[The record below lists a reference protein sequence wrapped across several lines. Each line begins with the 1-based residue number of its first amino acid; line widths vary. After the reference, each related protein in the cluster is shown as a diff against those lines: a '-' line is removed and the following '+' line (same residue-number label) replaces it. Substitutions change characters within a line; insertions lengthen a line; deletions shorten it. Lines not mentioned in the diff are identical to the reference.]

1 MHQWQGE
8 TSVSVIGNHVQ
19 SPTTRIRAP
28 RSKWVI
34 GHPHKS
40 HFHTDQTFKPQSCPN
55 PSASAECEIELSHAP
70 SFPLPPSPSP
80 PPPHSN
86 RLLIV
91 QHSADG
97 REIYPPRSRQSSIS
111 RVPTVNFL
119 NEFWQDALGRGGGEW
134 NPSRPTDH
142 DNSAWDFAFWY
153 STRCHLLPR
162 PLAHPDWRSN
172 SSCPI

>member
-1 MHQWQGE
+1 M
-8 TSVSVIGNHVQ
+8 
-19 SPTTRIRAP
+19 
-28 RSKWVI
+28 
-34 GHPHKS
+34 S
-40 HFHTDQTFKPQSCPN
+40 HR
-55 PSASAECEIELSHAP
+55 ASAQITFSHGSDIQTTIMSQSFSECRVWNRTFSRSLFP
-70 SFPLPPSPSP
+70 SPPSPSP